1 MENLPK
7 KNNLESFQAGSLR
20 PYGIFDIIN
29 RQRDKQEAVQRTC
42 KEKENNESI
51 RKNQNSFKKENNNN
65 NKNKKKTRHKREG
78 TFQYQL
84 LWNAHKPLF
93 AG

>member
-1 MENLPK
+1 MK
-7 KNNLESFQAGSLR
+7 VLE
-20 PYGIFDIIN
+20 
-29 RQRDKQEAVQRTC
+29 
-42 KEKENNESI
+42 
-51 RKNQNSFKKENNNN
+51 KNQNSFKKENNNN
-65 NKNKKKTRHKREG
+65 NNNKKKTRHKGEG

>member
-1 MENLPK
+1 MK
-7 KNNLESFQAGSLR
+7 VLE
-20 PYGIFDIIN
+20 
-29 RQRDKQEAVQRTC
+29 
-42 KEKENNESI
+42 
-51 RKNQNSFKKENNNN
+51 KNQNSFKKENNNN
-65 NKNKKKTRHKREG
+65 NKNKKKDKTQTEG